1 MAETFSHSWQ
11 PSWPGTEALFS
22 RLTGFFTSR
31 ASLLISRLRQ
41 EGITNPLL
49 PFSPPSVSFSV
60 QCTFFSPPSPVVDKF
75 FSAPSA
81 SRNTHHERRRFHLI
95 LLPPL
100 PPAGIFLPG
109 LAPLSL
115 GPLKFC
121 RPVVYPK
128 RRLAFT
134 RIRILCRP
142 GPVVGDETT
151 PMQKTQRGRPHLIP
165 RGLLKPRGIRNC
177 AIVARTPPLRY
188 YEPKKKKKKRK
199 KMSRFLRIILL
210 FLREI
215 PVVDFS
221 CRVFFS
227 SFFF

>member
-1 MAETFSHSWQ
+1 MGETFSHSWQ
-11 PSWPGTEALFS
+11 PSWPATGALFS

-41 EGITNPLL
+41 EGITNPL
-49 PFSPPSVSFSV
+49 PFPPLVSFSV

-109 LAPLSL
+109 LVSL
-115 GPLKFC
+115 VPLKFC
-121 RPVVYPK
+121 RPVVYPE

-177 AIVARTPPLRY
+177 AIVAGTPPLRY
-188 YEPKKKKKKRK
+188 RDPKKEKKKKE
-199 KMSRFLRIILL
+199 
-210 FLREI
+210 REW
-215 PVVDFS
+215 FHS
-221 CRVFFS
+221 L
-227 SFFF
+227 

>member
-1 MAETFSHSWQ
+1 MARNRGIIQSVDRLFYQ
-11 PSWPGTEALFS
+11 PSIAANLS
-22 RLTGFFTSR
+22 SQTGGNHES
-31 ASLLISRLRQ
+31 
-41 EGITNPLL
+41 LL

-188 YEPKKKKKKRK
+188 YEPKKKRK
-199 KMSRFLRIILL
+199 KERKCL
-210 FLREI
+210 
-215 PVVDFS
+215 V
-221 CRVFFS
+221 
-227 SFFF
+227 SFE